1 MPFRALPPFFKKWQC
16 WAQMSWTQT
25 EPSVVEIMEM
35 TFGFLST
42 SVSSDS
48 GWRCFVV
55 GWLSDLWVAEI
66 HGSTRL
72 RFSEVRLSNWVIT
85 AVAEVA
91 SSFTKGQGECVYW
104 LFPPLQFLN
113 SIHIPITADR
123 DVKEKWPWP
132 GPVRACCVLK
142 DIWLYYTDHEI
153 TYLSSRDEVLSSIFL
168 LDVLRRE
175 GQEESS
181 FTKQTKEQKVR
192 KHLPLNEINRRL
204 SRSGW
209 LLLRNNFLP
218 GFLFKFPAWNGKSFF
233 SSRGF
238 YLITL
243 ALGKSMGRGTKGRR
257 VTPNRLLVTVEGHLV
272 KFHRHLKHHRFFP
285 KWWCKN
291 KGNPPDFRE
300 IWVGELLWFEFTE
313 AAEPKDE
320 DALKRWLGDKLA
332 VSKIWFFKKWTNCY
346 LWAGLRKKWEKRFFF
361 VLVIETFVWWHVDV
375 ANCIHTYQ
383 KLPLELGWEWRK
395 LQPLGFKKRRL
406 PSQCNWKIE
415 KVLQGLQFY
424 QQKP

>member
-1 MPFRALPPFFKKWQC
+1 M
-16 WAQMSWTQT
+16 TQ
-25 EPSVVEIMEM
+25 VEGVLLLVGWV
-35 TFGFLST
+35 TFG
-42 SVSSDS
+42 
-48 GWRCFVV
+48 
-55 GWLSDLWVAEI
+55 VAEI
-66 HGSTRL
+66 HGSTGL

-132 GPVRACCVLK
+132 GPVRVFVCVK
-142 DIWLYYTDHEI
+142 RYIIIYYTDHEI

-192 KHLPLNEINRRL
+192 KHLPLNKINRRL

-218 GFLFKFPAWNGKSFF
+218 EFLFKFPAWNGKSFF

-272 KFHRHLKHHRFFP
+272 KFHRHLKHHAMLNGGRRGASP
-285 KWWCKN
+285 RLQSLKMRKHW
-291 KGNPPDFRE
+291 R
-300 IWVGELLWFEFTE
+300 GENF
-313 AAEPKDE
+313 
-320 DALKRWLGDKLA
+320 WLGENCCFQSL
-332 VSKIWFFKKWTNCY
+332 FFFLNEQLVI
-346 LWAGLRKKWEKRFFF
+346 LWAGLRKKWEKRIFW
-361 VLVIETFVWWHVDV
+361 VLVV
-375 ANCIHTYQ
+375 
-383 KLPLELGWEWRK
+383 
-395 LQPLGFKKRRL
+395 
-406 PSQCNWKIE
+406 
-415 KVLQGLQFY
+415 
-424 QQKP
+424 